1 MQKGAKDIFRKE
13 KDILKRL
20 LENSIKVLGC
30 SSGTI
35 AFFDAS
41 RNRFVV
47 LATLSMDPKR
57 LKNPYLSTKRG
68 IAAHVLRTR
77 QPLIIDEEHNP
88 PSPRWKSRQRERCSI
103 CVPLL
108 DEKENVTGLLTLNK
122 PRGGFPPDTLSFINL
137 LAQEIAII
145 LQQMQLKKDREEV
158 LKKLSFALDT
168 LAKVSP
174 LMNKEIYIEN
184 LISVGQKLVGAILSV
199 FLESS
204 NFQKVDFHIY
214 PKIELSGNLDIHK
227 ITELISRNFKKHF
240 LLKQYGIIPLT
251 RKEKALLTEYLP
263 EHLSRKLKLLVFYR
277 PHHLGK
283 PFGYFFAFCSFPP
296 SSLAQIAFRS
306 VMDLWA
312 ALFGNLL
319 LFQQNLALA
328 RKQERL
334 ALARE
339 LHDGL
344 TQDIAGLQ
352 LHFQLIRELLKRESI
367 KLSEETLSLM
377 KRTEQGLSTSLK
389 RSRDIL
395 KNLREATI
403 LNLPLREEIQ
413 QTLMETF
420 IFSKIKTWVKVN
432 VETQELTPRLREAV
446 MTLIRE
452 AARNVEKH
460 ARATEVKVK
469 VGSWKDQIY
478 VVFKDN
484 GRGFNISRII
494 TERTGQGYGLK
505 EIQGTIALFQ
515 GSFRVSSR
523 EGKGTTLKAVIPKSA

>member
-1 MQKGAKDIFRKE
+1 
-13 KDILKRL
+13 
-20 LENSIKVLGC
+20 
-30 SSGTI
+30 
-35 AFFDAS
+35 
-41 RNRFVV
+41 
-47 LATLSMDPKR
+47 MDPKR

-77 QPLIIDEEHNP
+77 QSLIIDEEHNP
-88 PSPRWKSRQRERCSI
+88 PYPRWKSRQRERCSI

-108 DEKENVTGLLTLNK
+108 DEKENVTGLLTFNK
-122 PRGGFPPDTLSFINL
+122 PRGSFPPGTLPFINL

-168 LAKVSP
+168 LAKASP
-174 LMNKEIYIEN
+174 LMNKEKYIEK
-184 LISVGQKLVGAILSV
+184 LISVGQKLVDATLSV

-204 NFQKVDFHIY
+204 NFQKVNFHIY
-214 PKIELSGNLDIHK
+214 PKIELSGSLDIHK
-227 ITELISRNFKKHF
+227 ITELISRNFKKHL
-240 LLKQYGIIPLT
+240 LLKQYGIITLT

-263 EHLSRKLKLLVFYR
+263 ERLSKKLKFLIFYR
-277 PHHLGK
+277 PYHLGK
-283 PFGYFFAFCSFPP
+283 PFGYFFVFCSSFP

-352 LHFQLIRELLKRESI
+352 LHFQLIRELLKKENI
-367 KLSEETLSLM
+367 KPSEEILSLM
-377 KRTEQGLSTSLK
+377 ERTEQGLSISLN

-395 KNLREATI
+395 KNLKEATI
-403 LNLPLREEIQ
+403 FNLPLREEIQ

-420 IFSKIKTWVKVN
+420 IFSKIRTRVKVN
-432 VETQELTPRLREAV
+432 VETQELTPRLREAI

-460 ARATEVKVK
+460 AQATEVKVK
-469 VGSWKDQIY
+469 VGAWKDQIY

-484 GRGFNISRII
+484 GRGFNVSRIT
-494 TERTGQGYGLK
+494 TERAGQGYGLR
-505 EIQGTIALFQ
+505 EIQETIVLLQ
-515 GSFRVSSR
+515 GSFRVSSQ